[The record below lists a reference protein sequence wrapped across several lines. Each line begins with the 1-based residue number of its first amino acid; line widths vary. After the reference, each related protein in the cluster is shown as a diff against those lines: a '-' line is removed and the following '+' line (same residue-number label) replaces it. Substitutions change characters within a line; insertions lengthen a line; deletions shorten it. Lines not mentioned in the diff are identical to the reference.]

1 MQLVI
6 WLIDIVDER
15 VDQFVGR
22 AQREPLNEKLID
34 LILCNLEAN
43 ISSELTCT

>member
-15 VDQFVGR
+15 VDQLVSR
-22 AQREPLNEKLID
+22 AQREPLNEELID

-43 ISSELTCT
+43 ISSKLTCT